1 MRLGRHSAGRR
12 NPVAVAGRIGL
23 EDSVDSSV
31 DNSAGSSVAR
41 LVEDLRD
48 RKDHWLGP
56 AQKPQWIEQGP

>member
-1 MRLGRHSAGRR
+1 
-12 NPVAVAGRIGL
+12 
-23 EDSVDSSV
+23 VDSSV